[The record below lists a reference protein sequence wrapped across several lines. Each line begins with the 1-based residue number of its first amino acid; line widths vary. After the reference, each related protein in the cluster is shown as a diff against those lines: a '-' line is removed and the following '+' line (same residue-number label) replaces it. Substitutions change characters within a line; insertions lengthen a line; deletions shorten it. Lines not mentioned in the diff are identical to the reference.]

1 MIPGLQGADA
11 GGPLV
16 RPYSPEG
23 SWPPSP
29 HPGTPPVGLPQ
40 AEVPLSTVDVGDAA
54 SHQAGSDLGW
64 TLGSSPQP
72 RKQIL
77 ISKIPNNVKA
87 ASHNPPKI
95 KNHWFMFRKFF
106 SFKVALSGPHYELL

>member
-1 MIPGLQGADA
+1 MCTQPKDVCNCYNKEIVGNLKHAKVLSQMIPGLQGADA

-23 SWPPSP
+23 SWPLSP

-54 SHQAGSDLGW
+54 SPQAGSDLDW
-64 TLGSSPQP
+64 TLGISPQP
-72 RKQIL
+72 GK
-77 ISKIPNNVKA
+77 
-87 ASHNPPKI
+87 
-95 KNHWFMFRKFF
+95 
-106 SFKVALSGPHYELL
+106 